1 MPDMNKASLKR
12 HADFRAKVVTLLK
25 AHGAAVRQ
33 DDASS
38 VKLSIHVRFVGPIEF
53 TMFKGDGGNRPK
65 NELYSLFVRLDY
77 PSLYDPNR
85 REIFQRGI
93 ANLNKMTGRD
103 TMSDNGKWNIHFSK
117 AEDVIEQLEDRLDLF
132 ERLSLG

>member
-25 AHGAAVRQ
+25 AHGAAVIH

-38 VKLSIHVRFVGPIEF
+38 VILAINVRFVGEIQF
-53 TMFKGDGGNRPK
+53 TLFKGDGGNRPK
-65 NELYSLFVRLDY
+65 NELYSLFVRLEY
-77 PSLYDPNR
+77 AFHNPNR
-85 REIFQRGI
+85 KEIFQNGI